1 MINCDDDDDGGDGDD
16 DDDGD
21 GDGDG
26 DDDADAAAAIITM
39 IQPETCWIGCLP
51 SDKHASGTLVEGQF
65 HGNFHNF
72 RVTWRWWNSCGNHPY
87 RPHDA

>member
-1 MINCDDDDDGGDGDD
+1 MINYDDDDGDGDGDGDD

-26 DDDADAAAAIITM
+26 DDDDAAAIITM

-72 RVTWRWWNSCGNHPY
+72 RVTWRW
-87 RPHDA
+87 

>member
-1 MINCDDDDDGGDGDD
+1 VIHCHDDDDD
-16 DDDGD
+16 
-21 GDGDG
+21 
-26 DDDADAAAAIITM
+26 AAAIITM

-72 RVTWRWWNSCGNHPY
+72 RVTWRW
-87 RPHDA
+87 

>member
-1 MINCDDDDDGGDGDD
+1 MINCDDDDGGDGDD

-21 GDGDG
+21 GD
-26 DDDADAAAAIITM
+26 DDADAAAAAIITM

-72 RVTWRWWNSCGNHPY
+72 RVTWRW
-87 RPHDA
+87 